1 MFRKYISKDSL
12 LGEKDFRWRGGEVSR
27 LESLV
32 DGVFAIAVTLLIVS
46 RDIPQ
51 SFQDF
56 VNVMWTFSGF
66 IITFTFLFMIWY
78 AHYLFHRRYGLEDF
92 KTILLNSLLIFVI
105 LFYIYP
111 LKFLAEVLIGDF
123 LLGHVREEIISF
135 ANMRTIMLIYSSGM
149 FMIWGI
155 ITMLYKHAYNHQDLL
170 ELNDFEMNITKEYM
184 LVYMILSAYGLISIV
199 LAYFLPLHWSPLA
212 GFIYFGISPTIYIA
226 MKIHKKRIKSIT

>member
-1 MFRKYISKDSL
+1 MLRKYISKKSL
-12 LGEKDFRWRGGEVSR
+12 FGEKDFRWRGGEVSR

-32 DGVFAIAVTLLIVS
+32 DGVFAISVTLLIVS
-46 RDIPQ
+46 RDVPQ

-56 VNVMWTFSGF
+56 VNVMWTFPGF

-123 LLGHVREEIISF
+123 LLGNVREEIISF

-155 ITMLYKHAYNHQDLL
+155 ITMLYKHAYNHRDLL
-170 ELNDFEMNITKEYM
+170 ELNNFEKNTTKEYM
-184 LVYMILSAYGLISIV
+184 LVYMILATHGLLSVI
-199 LAYFLPLHWSPLA
+199 LAYFLPLHWTSLA
-212 GFIYFGISPTIYIA
+212 GFIYFGIGPAIYIA
-226 MKIHKKRIKSIT
+226 MKIHKQKIKSIT

>member
-1 MFRKYISKDSL
+1 MLRKYISKKSL
-12 LGEKDFRWRGGEVSR
+12 FGEKDFRWRGGEVSR

-32 DGVFAIAVTLLIVS
+32 DGVFAISVTLLIVS
-46 RDIPQ
+46 REVPQ
-51 SFQDF
+51 NFQDF
-56 VNVMWTFSGF
+56 VNVMWTFPGF

-123 LLGHVREEIISF
+123 LLGNVREEIISF
-135 ANMRTIMLIYSSGM
+135 TNMRTIMLIYSSGV

-155 ITMLYKHAYNHQDLL
+155 ITMLYKHAYNHRDLL
-170 ELNDFEMNITKEYM
+170 ELNDSEINITKEYM

-212 GFIYFGISPTIYIA
+212 GWAYMGISPTIYIA
-226 MKIHKKRIKSIT
+226 MKIHKKKIKSIT

>member
-12 LGEKDFRWRGGEVSR
+12 FGEKKFRWRGGEVSR

-32 DGVFAIAVTLLIVS
+32 DGVFAISVTLLIVS
-46 RDIPQ
+46 REVPQ
-51 SFQDF
+51 NFQDF
-56 VNVMWTFSGF
+56 VNVMWTFPGF

-123 LLGHVREEIISF
+123 LLGNVREKIISF
-135 ANMRTIMLIYSSGM
+135 TNMRTIMLIYSSGM

-155 ITMLYKHAYNHQDLL
+155 ITMLYKHAYNHRDLL
-170 ELNDFEMNITKEYM
+170 KLNDSEINITKEYT

-199 LAYFLPLHWSPLA
+199 LAYFLPLPWNPLA
-212 GFIYFGISPTIYIA
+212 GFVYMGIGPTIYIA
-226 MKIHKKRIKSIT
+226 MEIHKKKITQ

>member
-1 MFRKYISKDSL
+1 MLRKYISKKSL
-12 LGEKDFRWRGGEVSR
+12 FGEKDFKWRGGEISR

-32 DGVFAIAVTLLIVS
+32 DGVFAISVTLLIVS
-46 RDIPQ
+46 RDVPQ
-51 SFQDF
+51 NFQDF
-56 VNVMWTFSGF
+56 VNVMWTFPGF

-123 LLGHVREEIISF
+123 LLGNVREEIISF
-135 ANMRTIMLIYSSGM
+135 MNMRTIMLIYSSGV

-155 ITMLYKHAYNHQDLL
+155 ITMLYKHAYNHRDIL
-170 ELNDFEMNITKEYM
+170 ELNNFEKNTTKEYM
-184 LVYMILSAYGLISIV
+184 LVYMILSAYGFISIV

-212 GFIYFGISPTIYIA
+212 GFIYFGIGPTIYIA
-226 MKIHKKRIKSIT
+226 MKIHEKKIKSIT

>member
-1 MFRKYISKDSL
+1 MFRKYISKKSL
-12 LGEKDFRWRGGEVSR
+12 FGEKDFKWRGGEISR

-32 DGVFAIAVTLLIVS
+32 DGVFAISVTLLIVS
-46 RDIPQ
+46 RDVPQ
-51 SFQDF
+51 NFQDF
-56 VNVMWTFSGF
+56 VNVMWTFPGF

-123 LLGHVREEIISF
+123 LLGNVREEIISF
-135 ANMRTIMLIYSSGM
+135 TNMRTIMLIYSSGV

-155 ITMLYKHAYNHQDLL
+155 ITMLYKHAYNHRDLL
-170 ELNDFEMNITKEYM
+170 ELNNFEKNTTKEYM
-184 LVYMILSAYGLISIV
+184 LVYMILSAYGLLSVI

-212 GFIYFGISPTIYIA
+212 GWAYIGISPTIYIA
-226 MKIHKKRIKSIT
+226 MKIHKKKIKSIT